1 MVFDIKD
8 FICMFLFCKTLTIFR
23 TCTGAVFCYS
33 WNVKNKFVT
42 FTLWY
47 LFMEWHMNIMG
58 SVYYHC
64 KLDLNTKL
72 CVASVISSDVFYYA
86 SCKTEFA
93 CISVSRSTDVWKVY
107 E

>member
-1 MVFDIKD
+1 
-8 FICMFLFCKTLTIFR
+8 
-23 TCTGAVFCYS
+23 
-33 WNVKNKFVT
+33 
-42 FTLWY
+42 
-47 LFMEWHMNIMG
+47 MNIMG

-93 CISVSRSTDVWKVY
+93 CISVSRSTDV
-107 E
+107 